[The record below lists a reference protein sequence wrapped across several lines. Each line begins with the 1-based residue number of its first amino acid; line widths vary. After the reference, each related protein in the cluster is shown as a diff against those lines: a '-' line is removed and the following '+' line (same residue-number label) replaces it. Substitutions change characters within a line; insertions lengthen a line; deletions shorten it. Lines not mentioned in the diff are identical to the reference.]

1 MSEQNKDLKSV
12 EESAWVEVQKKT
24 FTKWMNS
31 HLRKKG
37 FPIINSAQEEFETG
51 INLMNL
57 VNALYGIDIPKHN
70 KAPKMRPHKLDNIA
84 LALQMVEAAQI
95 KTNFLKSVHLADH
108 DLKMILGMIWAIILD
123 FQIKGISV
131 EELTAKE
138 GLLLWCQK
146 KTAGY
151 RDVKVDNFSNSWKD
165 GLAFCALIHRH
176 RPDLLDFDSLS
187 KNDAAKNLELAFNVA
202 ENSLGIPRLLDV
214 VDITDSPKPDERSI
228 MTYVSEYFHCF
239 AAMDVKE
246 LAARRVQKFVQFNQG
261 IEELEAEYES
271 TAQAL
276 LDWIHHTTEK
286 MQDRNFGESLDAAK
300 ELFEAHKHYLCAEKP
315 PKAAQKLDLEAL
327 YANIQ
332 TKLSVYGRSP
342 YNVPGGKATSD
353 IDAAWDALEAAERA
367 RGAAVRDHRF
377 KFITKATST
386 VSEDQ
391 LREFEASFAHF
402 DKDGSGQL
410 DKLEFKAALSA
421 LSIPFKT
428 DDQFLKV
435 FHQVSQGNDKISK
448 EQFVNYLCELS
459 EDKDTPDQ
467 IKQSFNILADASDNI
482 AQVQLR
488 VPPLQENEINY
499 LSQRMPSVRENVF
512 DYQTYTDQ
520 VFKN

>member
-1 MSEQNKDLKSV
+1 MTEQNKDLKTI

-37 FPIINSAQEEFETG
+37 FPVINNAQEEFETG

-57 VNALYGIDIPKHN
+57 VNALYSIDIPKHN

-84 LALQMVEAAQI
+84 LALQMVENAQI
-95 KTNFLKSVHLADH
+95 KTNFLKSVHLADR

-151 RDVKVDNFSNSWKD
+151 KDVKVENFSNSWKD

-187 KNDAAKNLELAFNVA
+187 KGDAAKNLELAFEVA
-202 ENSLGIPRLLDV
+202 EQSLGISRLLDV
-214 VDITDSPKPDERSI
+214 SDITDSPKPDERSI

-246 LAARRVQKFVQFNQG
+246 NAARRVQKFVQFNQG
-261 IEELEAEYES
+261 IEEMEAEYES

-276 LDWIHHTTEK
+276 LDWIHHTTQA
-286 MQDRNFGESLDAAK
+286 MQDRHFGESLDAAK
-300 ELFEAHKHYLCAEKP
+300 DLFEAHKKYLCSEKP

-332 TKLSVYGRSP
+332 TKLTVYGRSA
-342 YNVPGGKATSD
+342 YNVPNGKSTSD
-353 IDAAWDALEAAERA
+353 IDAA
-367 RGAAVRDHRF
+367 
-377 KFITKATST
+377 
-386 VSEDQ
+386 
-391 LREFEASFAHF
+391 
-402 DKDGSGQL
+402 
-410 DKLEFKAALSA
+410 
-421 LSIPFKT
+421 
-428 DDQFLKV
+428 
-435 FHQVSQGNDKISK
+435 
-448 EQFVNYLCELS
+448 
-459 EDKDTPDQ
+459 
-467 IKQSFNILADASDNI
+467 
-482 AQVQLR
+482 
-488 VPPLQENEINY
+488 
-499 LSQRMPSVRENVF
+499 
-512 DYQTYTDQ
+512 
-520 VFKN
+520 